1 LLQSF
6 KFTTMKKF
14 SLEIKWAVVF
24 MLMTLVWMIAE
35 KAIGLHDAKIEQHAI
50 YTNVIAI
57 PAIIIFVLA
66 LRDKRTAFYNG
77 AMTWSQGFVT
87 GIIISFFIALLNP
100 LTQFIVSTYI
110 TPDYFNNAIAY
121 VVKSKIMI
129 EKDAVAYF
137 SLKSYIVQGTFGAL
151 SMGLITS
158 AIVAYFLRSK
168 K

>member
-1 LLQSF
+1 MLQRF

-14 SLEIKWAVVF
+14 SLEIKWAVIF

-35 KAIGLHDAKIEQHAI
+35 KAIGLHDFYIDQHAI
-50 YTNVIAI
+50 YTNLIAI
-57 PAIIIFVLA
+57 PAILIFVFA
-66 LRDKRTAFYNG
+66 LREKRNSIYNG
-77 AMTWSQGFVT
+77 VMTWSQGFVT

-110 TPDYFNNAIAY
+110 TPDYFSNAIAY
-121 VVKSKIMI
+121 AVKSKMMI

-137 SLKSYIVQGTFGAL
+137 SLKSYIIQGTFGAL